1 MFAINQEAGLNRVDF
16 EENHNQPK
24 EENGISRSLGIFI
37 ISVILV
43 IIAGLVVAV
52 MVLLNHPEQTEALRD
67 IVIIFVA
74 VESLIIGL
82 ALIILI
88 IQIARLTAIIQNEV
102 KPLIDSGN
110 ETINTLRGTSQFLSD
125 KMVQPVIKVNSTFA
139 AIRRAIDLIKSGRSK
154 PH

>member
-1 MFAINQEAGLNRVDF
+1 VDF
-16 EENHNQPK
+16 EEKRNQANK
-24 EENGISRSLGIFI
+24 ENRSSPWLGILI
-37 ISVILV
+37 ISIVLL

-52 MVLLNHPEQTEALRD
+52 IALLNHPEQTEALRD

-82 ALIILI
+82 SLILLI
-88 IQIARLTAIIQNEV
+88 VQIARLTAIIQNEV

-125 KMVQPVIKVNSTFA
+125 KMVRPVIKINSTFA
-139 AIRRAIDLIKSGRSK
+139 AIRRAVDLIKSGHSK